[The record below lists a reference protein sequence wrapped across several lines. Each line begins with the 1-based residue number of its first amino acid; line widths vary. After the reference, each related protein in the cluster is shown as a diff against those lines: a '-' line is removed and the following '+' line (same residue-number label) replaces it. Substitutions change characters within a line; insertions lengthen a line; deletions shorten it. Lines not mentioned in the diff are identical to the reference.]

1 MLKLQDRPSG
11 MEVHIMRFYSD
22 PLPFKTW
29 EHPVDKSGR
38 SHFLCGGILRSL
50 IRGISSD
57 YVGQGKK
64 QSGGSR
70 TDYFLCCVDQCN
82 CFWAPGVE
90 TELYH

>member
-1 MLKLQDRPSG
+1 MTIFAFSSLSKCFDTFHWITESCVRCEMLSG
-11 MEVHIMRFYSD
+11 MEVHVMRFYPD

-64 QSGGSR
+64 QSGGS
-70 TDYFLCCVDQCN
+70 
-82 CFWAPGVE
+82 
-90 TELYH
+90 